1 MTTHSLATMIRTA
14 VEAHDAAVLALNA
27 APSADDRRE
36 DRAYRRAHAEMVRL
50 RLLASLCRRACGLA
64 RLDGTA
70 VVLVAP
76 VGTSPDEVAGGLAD
90 EGAGRERVEVLC
102 PTAKEW
108 PAAYAAA
115 RQRSGVEVVS

>member
-90 EGAGRERVEVLC
+90 EGAGRERVDVLT
-102 PTAKEW
+102 PSAEEW
-108 PAAYAAA
+108 PAVYAAA
-115 RQRSGVEVVS
+115 RLRAGVEVVS